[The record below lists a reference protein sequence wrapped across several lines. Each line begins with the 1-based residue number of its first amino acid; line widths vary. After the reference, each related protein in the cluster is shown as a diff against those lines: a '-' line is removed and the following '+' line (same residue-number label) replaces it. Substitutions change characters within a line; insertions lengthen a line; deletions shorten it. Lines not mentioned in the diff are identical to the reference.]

1 VYCKEVTSFLHQV
14 QDDFFVCSLSMDSSI
29 TVGFNVGHI
38 CIQCVV
44 LNGFNSLLLCYNLV
58 PLHLYQVCFSIRIH
72 AFIVQTCNLGA
83 IVQLHL

>member
-29 TVGFNVGHI
+29 TVGFNVGRI

-44 LNGFNSLLLCYNLV
+44 LNGFN
-58 PLHLYQVCFSIRIH
+58 
-72 AFIVQTCNLGA
+72 A
-83 IVQLHL
+83 